1 MTASPETTTADRP
14 QTTPATAA
22 TTAEPSCRSRRR
34 RGRGRV
40 LAVVVLLLVAAGG
53 AAYAWSLLS
62 PPPPPAWRTATAAV
76 GTVERTVTAVGSLQP
91 KNYVDVGAQV
101 SGQLRALHV
110 EIGDKVEEGQ
120 LLAEIDARV
129 YTARVEANRAQIKD
143 LEAQRAMQQAQLE
156 LAEAQYRRNE
166 RLFRSNAASQDAL
179 DISRTDAAVARA
191 RIASLQ
197 AQLEQARSNLEAD
210 EANLSYTRIYAP
222 MAGTVVSQEAVA
234 GQTLNTNQSAPVIM
248 RIAELDTMTLKA
260 QVAEADIVRLSPGM
274 VLEFSTL
281 GMADRRWSS
290 SVRQIRPTP
299 QIVNDVVLYDVLAD
313 VPNPDM
319 VLMTDMTAQVFFI
332 EGRESDVVTVPLA
345 ALQGGG
351 RDDGAPSV
359 RVLKGDGSVETRA
372 VTVGLRTRTEAAIR
386 DGLAAGETVI
396 VGEQA
401 PARRTGS
408 PGANAAPGMGP
419 RP

>member
-1 MTASPETTTADRP
+1 MTLSPETTTSRRP
-14 QTTPATAA
+14 PSLSA
-22 TTAEPSCRSRRR
+22 AEPPAPARRR
-34 RGRGRV
+34 RGRLVV
-40 LAVVVLLLVAAGG
+40 LAVLAVLLLAVAGG
-53 AAYAWSLLS
+53 GAFYAYGRLS
-62 PPPPPAWRTATAAV
+62 APPPPTWRTATAAV

-91 KNYVDVGAQV
+91 KNYVDIGAQV
-101 SGQLRALHV
+101 SGQLRTLHV
-110 EIGDKVEEGQ
+110 EVGDKVQEGQ

-143 LEAQRAMQQAQLE
+143 LEAQMAMQQAQLE

-179 DISRTDAAVARA
+179 DVSRTEAAVARA

-197 AQLEQARSNLEAD
+197 AQLEQAQSNLEAD
-210 EANLSYTRIYAP
+210 EANLSYTTIYAP

-260 QVAEADIVRLSPGM
+260 QVAEADIVRLTPGM
-274 VLEFSTL
+274 ALEFSTL

-290 SVRQIRPTP
+290 TIRQILPTP

-319 VLMTDMTAQVFFI
+319 MLMTDMTAQVFFI

-345 ALQGGG
+345 ALQGGRG
-351 RDDGAPSV
+351 DTPPSV
-359 RVLKGDGSVETRA
+359 RVVKADGGIETRP

-396 VGEQA
+396 VGAQTA
-401 PARRTGS
+401 GGRSGGGAGGP
-408 PGANAAPGMGP
+408 PGGGPGMGP
-419 RP
+419 PP